1 MGDQERTVEQ
11 QRDELFAESLRLR
24 NHIVAEIA
32 RILNI
37 RITLREVLRR
47 VNIRQAETTLRQL
60 VDDFLVFEEHVSTFV
75 QRLATVTRVNEQPI
89 NLNHRITLAIYIGQ
103 LTSQRDTLRSLLG
116 TLGDGISS
124 LRHRADTWA
133 TQSVSLTLLIIALL
147 SLSVAVSAYLEARKT
162 AEEQYKATLIQQRIL
177 NDSRKSLES
186 VGKTSE
192 VQQAL
197 LKENLETS
205 GKQQQALQKSL
216 VVLEKQLEIIREQQ
230 RLALER
236 PDARLTVLY
245 PRLLSVVVTNASS
258 TKAAR
263 DVLHEARFYNL
274 SQPVVG
280 EYLTAFS
287 SRVKKTEYVRPKGAM
302 GPFPLEFRPVPKEGD
317 RVFGYITVQC
327 PDCVQLRLYWIY
339 LVVGSEGWYAEGD
352 GGDYPAYQRATSE
365 NAERV
370 VSRFLTRDDLVKIPT
385 TF

>member
-11 QRDELFAESLRLR
+11 QRDVLFAESLRLR

-32 RILNI
+32 RIHDI
-37 RITLREVLRR
+37 KITLREVLRR
-47 VNIRQAETTLRQL
+47 ANIRQAETTLRQL
-60 VDDFLVFEEHVSTFV
+60 VGDFLVFEEHVSTFV
-75 QRLATVTRVNEQPI
+75 QRLATVTRINEQPI
-89 NLNHRITLAIYIGQ
+89 NLNHRITFAIYIGQ

-124 LRHRADTWA
+124 HRHRADTWA

-147 SLSVAVSAYLEARKT
+147 SLSVAVSAILEARKT
-162 AEEQYKATLIQQRIL
+162 AEEQYNATLIQQRIL

-205 GKQQQALQKSL
+205 GKQQQVLQKSL

-236 PDARLTVLY
+236 PDARLLVLY
-245 PRLLSVVVTNASS
+245 PQALSVVVTNASS
-258 TKAAR
+258 IKAAR
-263 DVLHEARFYNL
+263 DVLHEARFFNL
-274 SQPVVG
+274 SQPSG
-280 EYLTAFS
+280 ERLTYFG

-317 RVFGYITVQC
+317 QVFGFITVQC
-327 PDCVQLRLYWIY
+327 PDCVQLRRYWIY
-339 LVVGSEGWYAEGD
+339 LVVGSEGWYAEGEW
-352 GGDYPAYQRATSE
+352 GDYPFYEQFTSD
-365 NAERV
+365 NAEKV
-370 VSRFLTRDDLVKIPT
+370 VSRFLTRDDLVKIRT